1 MAAHDFLSELFAL
14 DGKVALVT
22 GGSAGIGLGI
32 AEVLAKAGATVVIT
46 GRNLENAEEAAA
58 ELRGEGLD
66 VAAVR
71 LDPADE
77 QSVVEACREVVAS
90 HGSPW
95 ILVNNAG
102 KQDGELL
109 LESTAGHWDETYA
122 TNLRGPLLLIREIGR
137 AMVAAGEGGRIVNIA
152 SRVVQGRMM
161 AGLGA
166 YVSSKTGMVGL
177 SMASATE
184 LVEHGITVNTLLP
197 GGVMTPGGMSATRPP
212 VDPDKMPPRPPMGMS
227 SPQDI
232 GAAVLFFASPAAH
245 KITNQVVGLDAGFS
259 VVL

>member
-1 MAAHDFLSELFAL
+1 MAAPGILEELFSL
-14 DGKVALVT
+14 KGRLALVT

-32 AEVLAKAGATVVIT
+32 AEVLAGAGAKVAIT
-46 GRNLENAEEAAA
+46 GRDLANAEAAA
-58 ELRGEGLD
+58 EKLRGEGLD
-66 VAAVR
+66 VWAAR
-71 LDPADE
+71 LDPAEE
-77 QSVVEACREVVAS
+77 QSVVEACREVIAA
-90 HGSPW
+90 HGTPW

-109 LESTAGHWDETYA
+109 LEGTSEHWDETYA
-122 TNLRGPLLLIREIGR
+122 TNLRGPYLLTREIGR
-137 AMVAAGEGGRIVNIA
+137 AMVEAGGGGRIVNIA

-166 YVSSKTGMVGL
+166 YVSSKSGMVGL

-184 LVEHGITVNTLLP
+184 LVDYGITVNTLLP
-197 GGVMTPGGMSATRPP
+197 GGVMTPGGMTAKRPEI
-212 VDPDKMPPRPPMGMS
+212 DPGKLPPRPPMGLS
-227 SPQDI
+227 DPKDI